1 MPSAT
6 PRFANLRIVDHPLVT
21 DKLAVLRSKTTPPV
35 LFRRLVHELSWLVG
49 VEATRDLE
57 LAPVT
62 VDTGLATFETQ
73 RLARPPAIVSI
84 LRAGLGMAG
93 PLQELIPDA
102 VQGHVGLYRDEETLL
117 PVHYYRN
124 LPDLAGRTVLLVDPM
139 LATAGSS
146 NGAIDILNE
155 AGIADADIRL
165 LVLLA
170 APEGVQALADRHP
183 GVAVTAAALDDRLDE
198 KGYIVPGLGDAG
210 DRYFGTL

>member
-35 LFRRLVHELSWLVG
+35 LFRRLVHELTWLVG
-49 VEATRDLE
+49 VEATRDLT
-57 LAPVT
+57 LRPVR
-62 VDTGLATFETQ
+62 VDTGLAIFETG
-73 RLARPPAIVSI
+73 RLAVPPAIVSI

-102 VQGHVGLYRDEETLL
+102 VQGHVGLYRDEETLK

-124 LPDLAGRTVLLVDPM
+124 LPDLSGRTVLLVDPM

-146 NGAIDILNE
+146 NDAIDMLNE
-155 AGIADADIRL
+155 AGVADADIRL
-165 LVLLA
+165 LVMIA
-170 APEGVQALADRHP
+170 APEGMTALAARHP
-183 GVAVTAAALDDRLDE
+183 GVAVTEAALDDHLDE

>member
-35 LFRRLVHELSWLVG
+35 LFRRLVHELTWLIA
-49 VEATRDLE
+49 VEATHDLA
-57 LAPVT
+57 LRPVT
-62 VDTGLATFETQ
+62 VDTGLASFETG
-73 RLARPPAIVSI
+73 RLAAPPVIVPI

-93 PLQELIPDA
+93 PLQDLIPDA
-102 VQGHVGLYRDEETLL
+102 VQGHIGLYRDEETLK

-124 LPDLAGRTVLLVDPM
+124 LPDMAGRTVLLVDPM
-139 LATAGSS
+139 LATAGSAI
-146 NGAIDILNE
+146 GAVDLLNE
-155 AGIADADIRL
+155 AGVADADIRL

-170 APEGVQALADRHP
+170 APEGAAAFAERHP
-183 GVAVTAAALDDRLDE
+183 GVAVTAAALDDHLDD